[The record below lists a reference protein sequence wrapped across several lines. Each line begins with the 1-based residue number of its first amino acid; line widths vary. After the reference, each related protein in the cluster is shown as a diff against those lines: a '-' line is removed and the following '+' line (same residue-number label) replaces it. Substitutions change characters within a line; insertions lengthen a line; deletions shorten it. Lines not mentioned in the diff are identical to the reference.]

1 MSVYIITHK
10 KFQQQILTD
19 SSYKTL
25 LVGAY
30 KGHVTGNCFDDVG
43 ENISEKNKNYCEL
56 TGLYWLWKHSSD
68 SYIGIVHYR
77 RYFTH
82 DFNGRVALRGDEI
95 NRLLTKYDI
104 ILPFHRTYDKSIEED
119 YCEISGF
126 KKDLDRVRFIIEQNC
141 PEYLDDFDEIM
152 SGHKAFLYNM
162 FITNKNNYDSYCKWL
177 FTILFKLEEQIDLT
191 DYNEYQKR
199 IYGFL
204 SERLLNVWIK
214 HNKLKLCEV
223 GVISTERN
231 VNHVIKIATGIKR
244 SLLFNKYR
252 DW

>member
-10 KFQQQILTD
+10 NYTQQIITD

-30 KGHVTGNCFDDVG
+30 KGHITGDYFDDVG

-56 TGLYWLWKHSSD
+56 TGLYWLWKNSND

-82 DFNGRVALRGDEI
+82 DFYGKVALREDEI

-104 ILPFHRTYDKSIEED
+104 ILPFHRTYNTSIEED

-126 KKDLDRVRFIIEQNC
+126 KEDLEKVRSIIDQNC
-141 PEYLDDFDEIM
+141 PEYVADFDSIM
-152 SGHKAFLYNM
+152 GGHKVFLYNM
-162 FITNKNNYDSYCKWL
+162 FITKKKYFDLYCNWL
-177 FTILFKLEEQIDLT
+177 FSILFNLEKEIDLT
-191 DYNEYQKR
+191 HYNDYQKR

-204 SERLLNVWIK
+204 SERLLNVWIR
-214 HNKLKLCEV
+214 HNGLKLCEV
-223 GVISTERN
+223 GVLSTERE
-231 VNHVIKIATGIKR
+231 VSTPIKFLTGIKR
-244 SLLFNKYR
+244 SFLFYTL
-252 DW
+252 

>member
-1 MSVYIITHK
+1 MSIYIITHK
-10 KFQQQILTD
+10 KFQQQMLTD
-19 SSYKTL
+19 SAYKTL

-30 KGHVTGNCFDDVG
+30 KGHITGEYFDDVG

-82 DFNGRVALRGDEI
+82 DFYGRVALKSDEI
-95 NRLLTKYDI
+95 NRLLTKYEI
-104 ILPFHRTYDKSIEED
+104 IVPFHRTYDKSIEED
-119 YCEISGF
+119 YCEMSGF
-126 KKDLDRVRFIIEQNC
+126 KKDLDKVRIIIEQKC
-141 PEYLDDFDEIM
+141 PEYLNDFDEIM
-152 SGHKAFLYNM
+152 SGHKAYLYNM
-162 FITNKNNYDSYCKWL
+162 FITNKINYDSYCKWL
-177 FTILFKLEEQIDLT
+177 FSILFELEKHIDLT

-204 SERLLNVWIK
+204 SERLLNVWIR

-223 GVISTERN
+223 GVLSTERK
-231 VNHVIKIATGIKR
+231 VSILAKLLTGAKR
-244 SLLFNKYR
+244 SLLFMPL
-252 DW
+252 